1 MYYTFSSNTTLLISK
16 NYAQAAQVVDLNCGV
31 DYVELSHD
39 NVSGACRG
47 HVLPGWMTM
56 VVGGV
61 TLLALWV
68 VF

>member
-1 MYYTFSSNTTLLISK
+1 M
-16 NYAQAAQVVDLNCGV
+16 VDLNCGV
-31 DYVELSHD
+31 DYVELSHDD